1 MINDDG
7 RGNSRLLF
15 KENIMSKYF
24 KKPSG
29 VIVEYD
35 EKKYDIESFKARFE
49 ECNEDGSKVEP
60 KAKVKKAS
68 K

>member
-1 MINDDG
+1 
-7 RGNSRLLF
+7 
-15 KENIMSKYF
+15 MSKYF